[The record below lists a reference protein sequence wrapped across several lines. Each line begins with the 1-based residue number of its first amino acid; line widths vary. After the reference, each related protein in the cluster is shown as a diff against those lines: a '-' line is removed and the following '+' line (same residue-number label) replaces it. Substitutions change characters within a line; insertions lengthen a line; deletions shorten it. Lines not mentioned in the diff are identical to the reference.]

1 MSRRLTPDRFRSLW
15 TASGDDDLPFPL
27 RYRSAARWEDEHIA
41 DLRAAE
47 RWRQQLGDP
56 VLERALHILRAGEIA
71 IEIYANSSRPG
82 ESLFVAGAV
91 AGEDAVLARQHVNA
105 GDIEVTTMPI
115 GRLPGSIA
123 ALLPAVPPGR
133 IPEHTAPT
141 RSLLDLPVNTAVRL
155 PLGGGAAPAVR
166 DVLLRPRTATGSI
179 RFLLRSPGT
188 GPTGAGDVGWFDVA
202 DDGRYL
208 FVQGADTR
216 VAPGTTEA
224 LHTELSSR
232 LDVARA
238 APRTQFRRPL
248 QPY

>member
-27 RYRSAARWEDEHIA
+27 RYRSAARWEDEHLA
-41 DLRAAE
+41 GLRAAE
-47 RWRQQLGDP
+47 RWRQQLDDP
-56 VLERALHILRAGEIA
+56 VLERAMHILRVGEIA
-71 IEIYANSSRPG
+71 IEIYANSSDPA

-105 GDIEVTTMPI
+105 GDIEITTMPT

-123 ALLPAVPPGR
+123 GLLPTVPPGR
-133 IPEHTAPT
+133 IPQQTAPT
-141 RSLLDLPVNTAVRL
+141 RSILDVPVHNAVRL
-155 PLGGGAAPAVR
+155 PLGGSAAPTVR
-166 DVLLRPRTATGSI
+166 DVLLRARTATGSV
-179 RFLLRSPGT
+179 RFLLRSPCT
-188 GPTGAGDVGWFDVA
+188 GPTVVGDVGWFDVA

-208 FVQGADTR
+208 FVRGADTR

-224 LHTELSSR
+224 LHAELSSR

-238 APRTQFRRPL
+238 APRAQSRRPL